1 MTLDTLP
8 DDALQEI
15 FAACSTADGV
25 ALLDQV
31 IGLACLSRG
40 MQRQL
45 HRLRPLVGVHVR
57 SLTVEVVDSNLGAVW
72 MSMVGMQESG
82 GGQASSG
89 GSQGQ
94 TLVLCGCRRG

>member
-15 FAACSTADGV
+15 FAACSTPMACAPRSG
-25 ALLDQV
+25 

-45 HRLRPLVGVHVR
+45 HWLQPLVGVQSIAVVQR
-57 SLTVEVVDSNLGAVW
+57 STWPCFAAFHPWRSCCCTRLIAV
-72 MSMVGMQESG
+72 G
-82 GGQASSG
+82 
-89 GSQGQ
+89 
-94 TLVLCGCRRG
+94 L